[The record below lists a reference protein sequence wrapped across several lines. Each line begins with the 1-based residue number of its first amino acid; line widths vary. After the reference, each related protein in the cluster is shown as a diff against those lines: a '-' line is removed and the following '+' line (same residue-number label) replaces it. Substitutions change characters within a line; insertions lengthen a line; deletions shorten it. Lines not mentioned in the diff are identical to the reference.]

1 MGEEGYT
8 ICVPGAGAFVTN
20 LRGGRKELLK
30 ALKRQKY
37 KEMLEKNLMAKKLRQ
52 SILSYSFHLHELV
65 GSGRVEVFMTPAGR
79 GLKITSKGLAEV
91 K

>member
-1 MGEEGYT
+1 MRE
-8 ICVPGAGAFVTN
+8 
-20 LRGGRKELLK
+20 
-30 ALKRQKY
+30 
-37 KEMLEKNLMAKKLRQ
+37 

-79 GLKITSKGLAEV
+79 GVKITSKGLADL

>member
-1 MGEEGYT
+1 
-8 ICVPGAGAFVTN
+8 
-20 LRGGRKELLK
+20 
-30 ALKRQKY
+30 
-37 KEMLEKNLMAKKLRQ
+37 MAKKLRE
-52 SILSYSFHLHELV
+52 SHLSYGFHLHELV